1 MNWKIENGV
10 LIVVE
15 CCEEEVVVPEGVT
28 VIGDYAFANSA
39 VRKVR
44 LPLSVKKIE
53 DKAFYCSGLE
63 EITLPRN
70 VFWVGNRAFD
80 CSELRVLRIDNPL
93 VTLMPEIVDHCY
105 NLEDVYFAGS
115 MAEWES
121 AFEPE
126 EQPYSAPFVLHLAG
140 GATVQY

>member
-1 MNWKIENGV
+1 MRCKIENGV
-10 LIVVE
+10 LLVVE

-28 VIGDYAFANSA
+28 VIGAYAFANSA

-53 DKAFYCSGLE
+53 DKAFYCSALE

-70 VFWVGNRAFD
+70 VFWVGSRAFD
-80 CSELRVLRIDNPL
+80 CSELKVLRIDNPL

-105 NLEDVYFAGS
+105 NLEDVYFAGTKEQWDKAFD
-115 MAEWES
+115 AE
-121 AFEPE
+121 F
-126 EQPYSAPFVLHLAG
+126 QPYSAAFRLHLADG
-140 GATVQY
+140 EVIQY